1 MGSFKSILTKN
12 FFNNTDTTKY
22 SVCKITGINPT
33 KENKGSLYIFNNE
46 AHVTLST
53 KENRKKFF
61 LNLLKN
67 GVCNGIPQE
76 IGGIEDRTITS
87 FVIDLREINNL
98 ESFIADMTIDLTD
111 VANTNENGLNSR
123 YYEMAKHIC
132 TILKNFKSSYKDEV
146 FKDFN
151 LIYFDVY
158 FQGLC
163 DGYLSIV
170 RNKNI
175 MFDFVK
181 MTGFSTGED
190 LKVAGGTINGT
201 NGGYIKPAPFTLG
214 PVIFNPIGNDS
225 IDINSDGMIIN
236 YIGLLRA
243 DPTNFKEFRLYLTVK
258 FKPDTSDGKFVGRS
272 QEAYDNF
279 VDFIANTYNQ
289 SKDGKDLNYCNLP
302 FILDYI
308 KVEVQGDNPD
318 NIKAIDIATIFYK
331 AFVNLTIENIEA
343 VAGDSDSFIDPSS
356 FNIESDNICSVSFK
370 ADNNVRL
377 EPLFTDTTLK

>member
-1 MGSFKSILTKN
+1 MSSYKSILTKH
-12 FFNNTDTTKY
+12 FFNENENNKY
-22 SVCKITGINPT
+22 AVCKLTAMNPT
-33 KENKGSLYIFNNE
+33 KENKGALYIFNNE
-46 AHVTLST
+46 AHVQLST
-53 KENRKKFF
+53 RENRKNFF
-61 LNLLKN
+61 LNMIRN

-87 FVIDLREINNL
+87 FVLDLREIDNL
-98 ESFIADMTIDLTD
+98 ENFIADMTISL
-111 VANTNENGLNSR
+111 NEVISTEETVNQN
-123 YYEMAKHIC
+123 YYELAKEIISIIKDYNIHYKNE
-132 TILKNFKSSYKDEV
+132 ILKDY
-146 FKDFN
+146 N

-163 DGYLSIV
+163 DGYLSII

-175 MFDFVK
+175 MIDFVK
-181 MTGFSTGED
+181 MSGFSTGED

-243 DPTNFKEFRLYLTVK
+243 DPTNFKEFRLYLTIK

-279 VDFIANTYNQ
+279 VNFIANTYNQ

-318 NIKAIDIATIFYK
+318 KIKAIDIATIFYK
-331 AFVNLTIENIEA
+331 AFANLTIENIEA